1 MAILRSFLICGLLT
15 AGLSAFGQTN
25 DDASVFLKWKL
36 KPGEVLIYK
45 TEMKEMDTANHKD
58 LNIDGFARLLG
69 KDTASISD
77 ERKIITRLSK
87 EIQNYDMI
95 TQLTEKRR
103 GVISI
108 EMSAIDKD
116 KTIPELKAKTL
127 DDSLR
132 NIGKLLSKLT
142 SGVRLRGSVYED
154 GSIESFYTKND
165 QRNLLSIFFE
175 LPAKKIKVGDTWALD
190 VHLLSADEYFVCDS
204 SFKRNKV
211 TLVSIENINGEHI
224 ATLKYDILEYMHGDF
239 KSPMGEGSQ
248 NLMMKMTHQ
257 AIARF
262 SIEKGRWVF
271 YEGVMSLSSTGMMS
285 SQSTKKLSLVS
296 E

>member
-1 MAILRSFLICGLLT
+1 MTVVKSTFTCILAISS
-15 AGLSAFGQTN
+15 LSAFCQRT
-25 DDASVFLKWKL
+25 DSAVFLKWKL
-36 KPGEVLIYK
+36 KPGEVITYK
-45 TEMKEMDTANHKD
+45 TEMREIDTANHKD
-58 LNIDGFARLLG
+58 MDMTGMMRSIGVM
-69 KDTASISD
+69 DTAKLGEMRNLMS
-77 ERKIITRLSK
+77 KINK
-87 EIQNYDMI
+87 EIQNYDMA
-95 TQLTEKRR
+95 TQLTEKRK
-103 GVISI
+103 GVVNI

-116 KTIPELKAKTL
+116 KTIPELKGKTM
-127 DDSLR
+127 DDSLK

-142 SGVRLRGSVYED
+142 TGVRLRGSVYED

-175 LPAKKIKVGDTWALD
+175 LPAKKVKVGDTWGLD

-204 SFKRNKV
+204 AFKRNMV
-211 TLVSIENINGEHI
+211 TLIGMENINGEHI

-239 KSPMGEGSQ
+239 NSPMGQGSQ
-248 NLMMKMTHQ
+248 KIMMKMTHQ

-271 YEGVMSLSSTGMMS
+271 YEGIMSLSSTGMMT
-285 SQSTKKLSLVS
+285 SQTTKKLSLVA